1 MFKKVLSVC
10 LLSIA
15 LASAQLVDDPYV
27 FTSGAPQSDLPVM
40 NINHTPSN
48 EPTFAVSIHP
58 ISMLILS
65 LFDVP
70 SVYMTVEGNLASHVS
85 LITRPYIIWKDFS
98 DSDEDLDIFLFG
110 ISEGLRFYLK
120 EGHRGFFAA
129 AHFKYDR
136 VGLEYT
142 YDGHPDKNDEIHVN
156 GFGFGLY
163 LGHKVRTGIFTSSW
177 DIGFTYTRFSAS
189 KDAKDDID
197 EITAVGAGLDIN
209 YTIGI
214 AF

>member
-1 MFKKVLSVC
+1 MIKKILAVC
-10 LLSIA
+10 LLAIA
-15 LASAQLVDDPYV
+15 FASAQLVDDPYV
-27 FTSGAPQSDLPVM
+27 YTSGAPESELPVM
-40 NINHTPSN
+40 NVNHTGNN

-70 SVYMTVEGNLASHVS
+70 SVYLTVEGNLASRLS
-85 LITRPYIIWKDFS
+85 LITRPYIIWKEFS

-110 ISEGLRFYLK
+110 ISEGLRIYLS

-129 AHFKYDR
+129 AHLHYDR

-142 YDGHPDKNDEIHVN
+142 YDRNPDENDDTHVN

-163 LGHKVRTGIFTSSW
+163 VGHKVRTGIFTSSW
-177 DIGFTYTRFSAS
+177 DIGFTYTRFTAS
-189 KDAKDDID
+189 KNAKDDID